1 MRCGINAVCG
11 IRERELVRPVWK
23 SQAGCRINCK
33 LLDKWWEGLAQCGLV
48 SLIRSLYR
56 SARNGMSHACMRVLR
71 ACLLAAESSRMPTAC
86 ASTDGSWLSGA
97 ERLCCASWAVWVP
110 QLPMPTSASSC
121 AEFAPVRSPPPRR
134 VAGWWR
140 RTASAAGRG
149 GGRLTRRSSRGAAC
163 EWRCRPAWWGAAA
176 ARW

>member
-1 MRCGINAVCG
+1 MVCG
-11 IRERELVRPVWK
+11 IRESELVCPVWK
-23 SQAGCRINCK
+23 SQARCRINCK

-56 SARNGMSHACMRVLR
+56 SARNSTSHECMRALR
-71 ACLLAAESSRMPTAC
+71 VCLLAAENSRAPTAC
-86 ASTDGSWLSGA
+86 TSTGESWLSGA
-97 ERLCCASWAVWVP
+97 ERLCCGSWAVVWVP
-110 QLPMPTSASSC
+110 QLPMPTSASSR
-121 AEFAPVRSPPPRR
+121 AESALARSPPPRR

-163 EWRCRPAWWGAAA
+163 EWQCRPAWWGAVVV
-176 ARW
+176 